1 MSSQEYKTE
10 QTMYSG
16 WTNWETWNF
25 KLWLDNSEDS
35 YKAIIYLAEEVEE
48 RSNAKNDLAKELES
62 LANDLCEESVRFE
75 SGFFA
80 DVCNSAIKAVNF
92 YEIAESYLEEL

>member
-1 MSSQEYKTE
+1 MTNQEYN
-10 QTMYSG
+10 G

-35 YKAIIYLAEEVEE
+35 YTSVLFLTLEVKEAEEGVFTL
-48 RSNAKNDLAKELES
+48 SKELES
-62 LANDLCEESVRFE
+62 LANDLCEESVTFE
-75 SGFFA
+75 TGFFA
-80 DVCNSAIKAVNF
+80 DVCNSAIKKVNF